1 MSYQTTTYLTAP
13 TLPNLYMTRKLNNMN
28 EAKMI
33 KKERNNWTKI
43 YYKILKR
50 LETMI
55 DVQR

>member
-1 MSYQTTTYLTAP
+1 MFYQTTTYLTAP